1 MVTYRFGIDDVA
13 AIRFAVS
20 PIHELVNS
28 LRTFRDR
35 PTAAMHVPWLRQ
47 ISGRIDGAALR
58 PMIALVVPRGY
69 TPDFLTP
76 PPAKP
81 SATIDE
87 ELHVLSATPADQVVH
102 DIRNAHAQ
110 MHHDGRIVEPWL
122 RDPSVALARAVDVL
136 RQYWED
142 ALADVW
148 QHVHGLLEAD
158 IAYRAGQLA
167 NGGLSATVSDLHET
181 ARWDGHHL
189 VVDTLRTETCE
200 LAGRGLLLMPSA
212 FASIRASAITRAPWQ
227 PTVVYPARGVSSL
240 WESPAQQSRRGALGR
255 VIGDARARLL
265 TDLDVPRSSTDL
277 AKRTGLSAASV
288 SEHLAALRDAGLVS
302 SRRSG
307 RYVLQARTPRA
318 EQLLSSE

>member
-1 MVTYRFGIDDVA
+1 MVAYGFEIDDVA

-35 PTAAMHVPWLRQ
+35 PTATMHVPWLRQ
-47 ISGRIDGAALR
+47 ISGRIAGAALR

-87 ELHVLSATPADQVVH
+87 ELDVLSATPADQVVH

-110 MHHDGRIVEPWL
+110 MHHDGAIVEPWL

-136 RQYWED
+136 RRYWED
-142 ALADVW
+142 ALAGLW

-167 NGGLSATVSDLHET
+167 NGGSARLCP
-181 ARWDGHHL
+181 
-189 VVDTLRTETCE
+189 TCTRPP
-200 LAGRGLLLMPSA
+200 AGTGTTSSSTPSA
-212 FASIRASAITRAPWQ
+212 PRPASCPD
-227 PTVVYPARGVSSL
+227 
-240 WESPAQQSRRGALGR
+240 GACC
-255 VIGDARARLL
+255 
-265 TDLDVPRSSTDL
+265 
-277 AKRTGLSAASV
+277 
-288 SEHLAALRDAGLVS
+288 
-302 SRRSG
+302 
-307 RYVLQARTPRA
+307 
-318 EQLLSSE
+318 